1 MRTPHERDI
10 VFLDF
15 EICSE
20 PSYAGKYH
28 LSYFISKVQELVNDG
43 VSDYWNKK
51 RTNKTYIRKIDVDNH
66 NNCVKFLLCYTDS
79 TVPGIPVAD
88 IDTNTQRNEKLTQ
101 REGSPHTAH
110 LIIKLT
116 PIVSNPNIYEG
127 FLEEGERLKRNDVEK
142 YFNFLFRT
150 IKTKYPDD
158 FLMNAIDGSVDES
171 GKVKKDRYSNSFNIQ
186 GKLSKDFQRILQE
199 GRILGLTL
207 VSDQVS
213 SLGIGN
219 GYSIQPR
226 RKEISLVSNSGPL
239 SLLTNAIQTAC
250 HIGKDVNYESLRI
263 NFSNGKKL
271 SSSVTINTQN
281 QNVVGDGFLRKER
294 LGFSIPLIEAEE
306 DFNNTI
312 LEKMLELL

>member
-20 PSYAGKYH
+20 PSYAGKCH

-51 RTNKTYIRKIDVDNH
+51 KTSKTYIRKMEIDSQR
-66 NNCVKFLLCYTDS
+66 NCVKLLLCYTDS

-88 IDTNTQRNEKLTQ
+88 IDTNAQRNEKLTQ

-110 LIIKLT
+110 LIIRLSPLST
-116 PIVSNPNIYEG
+116 NQHIYEG
-127 FLEEGERLKRNDVEK
+127 FLEEGEHLKRKDIEK

-150 IKTKYPDD
+150 IGKKYPDD
-158 FLMNAIDGSVDES
+158 FMMNAIDGSRDAN
-171 GKVKKDRYSNSFNIQ
+171 GRVKKEKYSNDFNIQ

-207 VSDQVS
+207 ISDQVS

-219 GYSIQPR
+219 GSCIQPR
-226 RKEISLVSNSGPL
+226 RKEISLMANSGPL

-250 HIGKDVNYESLRI
+250 NIGRDVNYEGLRI

-271 SSSVTINTQN
+271 SSSITINTQN
-281 QNVVGDGFLRKER
+281 QNVIGDGFLRKER
-294 LGFSIPLIEAEE
+294 LGFSVPLIEAEE
-306 DFNNTI
+306 DFNDDI
-312 LEKMLELL
+312 LDKMLELL